1 MSPLRAGA
9 RAWLLALVAWS
20 QAGCGG
26 PPPTLAS
33 VSAASPA
40 GYITAEEAV
49 GWGEL
54 PADAVLSYGPASRQ
68 VAELRTPEGDG
79 PHPVAVVLHGGCWT
93 SLADQGYMDAVA
105 VALTEAG
112 WATWNLEFRSIDEEG
127 GAWPGIFRDVGAGID
142 HLREVADVH
151 RLDLDRVA
159 AVGHSSGGHLALWA
173 AARHR
178 IPSGSVLHTPDPLR
192 LRAVV
197 GLAAMAD
204 LEHYH
209 ALGIDWD
216 DGCGDAATQL
226 LGGVPPP
233 DAPERVAQASPS
245 ALQPSGVPQLLLTG
259 ADDRAV
265 PPTIGETY
273 AAQARAAGAEVEH
286 HIVDR
291 AAHFELVAP
300 WTGAWATVWRL
311 VEPFLQE
318 VRR

>member
-1 MSPLRAGA
+1 MIALRAG
-9 RAWLLALVAWS
+9 LLGAVTVLGL
-20 QAGCGG
+20 AGCGS
-26 PPPTLAS
+26 PSRTEAS
-33 VSAASPA
+33 VSEASPS

-49 GWGEL
+49 GWEEL
-54 PADAVLSYGPASRQ
+54 PADAVVPYGPHPKQ
-68 VAELRTPEGDG
+68 FAELRRPGGEG

-112 WATWNLEFRSIDEEG
+112 WAAWNLEFRSIDEEG

-142 HLREVADVH
+142 HLREAADHH
-151 RLDLDRVA
+151 RLDLDRVV

-178 IPSGSVLHTPDPLR
+178 IPSGRELHTPDPLR
-192 LRAVV
+192 LQAVV

-209 ALGIDWD
+209 QLGIDWD

-226 LGGVPPP
+226 LGGVAPP
-233 DAPERVAQASPS
+233 DAPEKVAQASPP

-259 ADDRAV
+259 SDDRAV
-265 PPTIGETY
+265 PPTIGATY
-273 AAQARAAGAEVEH
+273 AAQALAAGATVEH
-286 HIVDR
+286 HVVDR

-300 WTGAWATVWRL
+300 WTEAWAAAWRL
-311 VEPFLQE
+311 MEPFLEE